1 MKLIGYILIGMLA
14 LTACGKSGS
23 PGGGSGETPP
33 AIGCGNGLAA
43 TDLSGKCRAKPQ
55 ATMGALEAVDS

>member
-1 MKLIGYILIGMLA
+1 MLA